1 MSYPSIKIGRF
12 AVSVKYRD
20 RHLGTE
26 LMVMIKSIIDGSQN
40 YSAFR
45 FITVD
50 AYLSA
55 VLFYI
60 KNGFKQL
67 TQKEEDD
74 HTKLMFFDMSEVD

>member
-1 MSYPSIKIGRF
+1 
-12 AVSVKYRD
+12 
-20 RHLGTE
+20 
-26 LMVMIKSIIDGSQN
+26 MIKVMLNGSQN

-55 VLFYI
+55 IPFYQ
-60 KNGFKQL
+60 KNGFNQL

-74 HTKLMFFDMSEVD
+74 HTRLMFYDMMEVE